1 MPRLIVMDELHVT
14 LLAPRR
20 LSVPDQDA
28 VTRALADPAFTIE
41 LRRAVRRLM
50 RRTPALRPVRV
61 RVTR

>member
-20 LSVPDQDA
+20 LSVPEQDA
-28 VTRALADPAFTIE
+28 VTRALNDPSFTAG

-50 RRTPALRPVRV
+50 RRRPELSPVRV